1 MDWQIEYQ
9 HMDVVFTRSE
19 DNSLIRING
28 VDMTDHEGWMHVQMP
43 LRSVYAGAPC
53 IVSVRLAFEMGTL
66 AGRDIIVAGRVYD
79 SLTDVIAVCSAWGVD
94 VGAALHDEIARCAR
108 VGLAADAPR
117 SESALPRKR
126 VLRRFAT
133 ADRQQRSN

>member
-1 MDWQIEYQ
+1 MD
-9 HMDVVFTRSE
+9 S
-19 DNSLIRING
+19 
-28 VDMTDHEGWMHVQMP
+28 HEADILVIG
-43 LRSVYAGAPC
+43 SG
-53 IVSVRLAFEMGTL
+53 L
-66 AGRDIIVAGRVYD
+66 AGCAAALGAARAGGRVTMLTKAARPEESNTLYAQGGVIYRSRDDSPELLARDIIVAGRVYD

-126 VLRRFAT
+126 VLRRFPT
-133 ADRQQRSN
+133 ADRHQRSN